1 MITPPIAST
10 PEVNAAIATARDLP
24 DLVHKLERVD
34 PAAAEQLAGKA
45 LVASKTVWGGIAT
58 IVITWGIGKLGLGW
72 PADFVSLLAGCAVI
86 VGLRLYTSAPI
97 AGLLSRLHPVVAK
110 VAA

>member
-1 MITPPIAST
+1 MTPPIAPT

-58 IVITWGIGKLGLGW
+58 IGITWLVGRFDLGW
-72 PADFVSLLAGCAVI
+72 GADVVSLLAGGAVI
-86 VGLRLYTSAPI
+86 IGLRIYTSAPI
-97 AGLLSRLHPVVAK
+97 AGLLNRLHPVVTK

>member
-1 MITPPIAST
+1 MSGIAPT

-45 LVASKTVWGGIAT
+45 LVASRTVYGGVAT
-58 IVITWGIGKLGLGW
+58 IAVTWLVGRYNLGW
-72 PADFVSLLAGCAVI
+72 GADVVSLVAGGAVI
-86 VGLRLYTSAPI
+86 VGLRIYTSAPI
-97 AGLLSRLHPVVAK
+97 ASLLGRLSPHAK
-110 VAA
+110 GTPP